1 MGFLEGGPWSAGNIV
16 EGDGVEVAKDGCR
29 DVAGG
34 PVGSDRSASPA
45 RVQAVS
51 CRKGPQCKSQQSTYK
66 IYSHSHFQES
76 YGQRATRDAADTNQG
91 SWPQSPESD
100 WRPDGKFR
108 TGFAGALM
116 KRVG

>member
-34 PVGSDRSASPA
+34 PVGSDRSASAA

-51 CRKGPQCKSQQSTYK
+51 RETQSSPGWK
-66 IYSHSHFQES
+66 VWELWFC
-76 YGQRATRDAADTNQG
+76 
-91 SWPQSPESD
+91 SW
-100 WRPDGKFR
+100 
-108 TGFAGALM
+108 
-116 KRVG
+116 